1 MSNLHNE
8 EQLQNQFETILDQLL
23 DQDRKGLIDDEIN
36 TVARNYG
43 LNEDDDRD
51 EIINFLAEFILH
63 DMNTVQE
70 NKLGKGSGRR
80 KEDINKIRNN
90 WDSVFGKKKK
100 KQITEVTIE
109 FTMEG
114 NPRINDMNNQVE
126 KMLKEDK
133 IVYTTTTKYI

>member
-43 LNEDDDRD
+43 LDEDDDRD

-63 DMNTVQE
+63 DMNT
-70 NKLGKGSGRR
+70 
-80 KEDINKIRNN
+80 I
-90 WDSVFGKKKK
+90 
-100 KQITEVTIE
+100 
-109 FTMEG
+109 
-114 NPRINDMNNQVE
+114 
-126 KMLKEDK
+126 
-133 IVYTTTTKYI
+133 

>member
-43 LNEDDDRD
+43 LSEDDDRD

-63 DMNTVQE
+63 DMNT
-70 NKLGKGSGRR
+70 
-80 KEDINKIRNN
+80 I
-90 WDSVFGKKKK
+90 
-100 KQITEVTIE
+100 
-109 FTMEG
+109 
-114 NPRINDMNNQVE
+114 
-126 KMLKEDK
+126 
-133 IVYTTTTKYI
+133 

>member
-36 TVARNYG
+36 TVVRNYG

-63 DMNTVQE
+63 DMNT
-70 NKLGKGSGRR
+70 
-80 KEDINKIRNN
+80 I
-90 WDSVFGKKKK
+90 
-100 KQITEVTIE
+100 
-109 FTMEG
+109 
-114 NPRINDMNNQVE
+114 
-126 KMLKEDK
+126 
-133 IVYTTTTKYI
+133 